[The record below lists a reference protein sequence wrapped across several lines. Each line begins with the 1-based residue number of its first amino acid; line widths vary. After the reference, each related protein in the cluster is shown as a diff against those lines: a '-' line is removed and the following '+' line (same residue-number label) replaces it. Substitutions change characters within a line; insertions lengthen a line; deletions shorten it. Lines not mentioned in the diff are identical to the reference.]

1 MNLSA
6 WRFYITFYRGTLRGL
21 LLSVVLSAVQ
31 SLFVLPVA
39 FLVRYAFDRVIPGGD
54 YRSLIVLG
62 IAIFLLNLASNGTT
76 LWTRYLSLRN
86 TKLAIRKLREEIL
99 ARCFAYSRSFYSE
112 ADLGKLHASIVQ
124 DTQRLDVMSNAIV
137 ALFLPSLIITIGLSG
152 VLLYINSFLFLVMVL
167 IIPLL
172 YLMNRLWVRKRLVA
186 WINASHRS
194 FERFSQGMLFVLQ
207 MMDLT
212 RTHTAEQFEME
223 RQRKHLEDVRITSES
238 NAMLY
243 AAYTSIQNGIVAVSG
258 ILILIIGGMA
268 VGTGSMT
275 LGSLLSFYVA
285 VALMNGYLQT
295 MLSSVPSIIEGNES
309 LTTLYDISRVE
320 DSPPYTGREKIAFTG
335 AVRLESIDFRYKD
348 QQVLDAVNLAIEPRT
363 LVGIIGPN
371 GVGKSTIVH
380 LILGFYRPQ
389 KGRIFADN
397 HLYDDL
403 DIVHLRQQIG
413 VVMQDGIIF
422 PGTIRDNIT
431 YGRPQADMQQ
441 VVRACELAMAR
452 EFIEALPQ
460 GYDTL
465 TGEAGTMLSGGQ
477 RQRIALARA
486 LLRQPTLLI
495 LDEPTTHLDQETSRL
510 LMHNLRALD
519 NAPAIL
525 MITQDMRIAQEAD
538 HLYVLQVGGRI
549 GASGRPSALLHGNGV
564 VGDLSLSMGKE
575 S

>member
-6 WRFYITFYRGTLRGL
+6 WRYYITFYRGALRNL
-21 LLSVVLSAVQ
+21 LLSVALSAVQ
-31 SLFVLPVA
+31 SLFVLPIA
-39 FLVRYAFDRVIPGGD
+39 FLVRYAFDRVIPGSD

-62 IAIFLLNLASNGTT
+62 IAIFVLNLASNGIT
-76 LWTRYLSLRN
+76 LWTRYLTLRT
-86 TKLAIRKLREEIL
+86 TKLAIRGVREEIL
-99 ARCFAYSRSFYSE
+99 ARCYVYSRSYYSE

-152 VLLYINSFLFLVMVL
+152 VLLYINSSLFLVMVL

-223 RQRKHLEDVRITSES
+223 RQQKHLEDVRVTSEA
-238 NAMLY
+238 NALVY
-243 AAYTSIQNGIVAVSG
+243 AAYSSIQNGIVAVSG

-295 MLSSVPSIIEGNES
+295 MVSSIPSIIEGTES
-309 LTTLYDISRVE
+309 LTTLYNISRAG
-320 DSPPYTGREKIAFTG
+320 DSPPYTGREKISFTG
-335 AVRLESIDFRYKD
+335 AVRLESVDFRYRD

-363 LVGIIGPN
+363 MVGIIGPN
-371 GVGKSTIVH
+371 GVGKTTIVH
-380 LILGFYRPQ
+380 LILGFYGPR
-389 KGRIFADN
+389 KGCLFADN
-397 HLYDDL
+397 HSYDDL
-403 DIVHLRQQIG
+403 DIAYLRQQIG
-413 VVMQDGIIF
+413 VVMQDGVIF

-431 YGRPQADMQQ
+431 YGRPHASMQQ
-441 VVRACELAMAR
+441 VMRACELAMAR

-460 GYDTL
+460 GYNTL
-465 TGEAGTMLSGGQ
+465 TGEGGMMLSGGQ

-495 LDEPTTHLDQETSRL
+495 LDEPTTHLDLESSL
-510 LMHNLRALD
+510 MLMHNLRTLD

-538 HLYVLQVGGRI
+538 YLYALQLGGRI
-549 GASGRPSALLHGNGV
+549 GASGHPSALLQGDNAA
-564 VGDLSLSMGKE
+564 GDLSFRRGNE
-575 S
+575 P